1 MAEIEKGIK
10 SFENSKSPG
19 NDGLPAEFYKTFNE
33 ILKLYIEISQLREM
47 QRSMREAGISYL
59 YKKGDREDMANCRP
73 ISPLNCDNKIYAKI
87 LANKMQPTLEDTICP
102 QQTAAIKEKTIIEN
116 LRPNREVMSYADANK
131 IQAAMIAL
139 DQEKAFDRVD

>member
-1 MAEIEKGIK
+1 
-10 SFENSKSPG
+10 
-19 NDGLPAEFYKTFNE
+19 
-33 ILKLYIEISQLREM
+33 
-47 QRSMREAGISYL
+47 
-59 YKKGDREDMANCRP
+59 
-73 ISPLNCDNKIYAKI
+73 
-87 LANKMQPTLEDTICP
+87 MQPTLEDTICP